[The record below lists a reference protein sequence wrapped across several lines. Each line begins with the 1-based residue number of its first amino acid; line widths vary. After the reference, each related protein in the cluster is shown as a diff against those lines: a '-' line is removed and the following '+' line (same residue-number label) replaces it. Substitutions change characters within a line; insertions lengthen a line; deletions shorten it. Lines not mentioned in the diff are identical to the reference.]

1 MSHHESSSLDNCIKT
16 CLECYQI
23 CLSTAMNHCLE
34 MGGKH
39 VEPSHFRLM
48 INCAQICKTAA
59 EFMLSSSSL
68 HAKVCAVC
76 SEICKACADDCKK
89 VGDMEACV
97 AVCERCSE
105 ECQAMRIGTN

>member
-1 MSHHESSSLDNCIKT
+1 
-16 CLECYQI
+16 
-23 CLSTAMNHCLE
+23 MNHCLE

-39 VEPSHFRLM
+39 VEPDHFRLM

-59 EFMLSSSSL
+59 EFMLSNSSF

-97 AVCERCSE
+97 AACQRCSE
-105 ECQAMRIGTN
+105 ECKAMSNGKN